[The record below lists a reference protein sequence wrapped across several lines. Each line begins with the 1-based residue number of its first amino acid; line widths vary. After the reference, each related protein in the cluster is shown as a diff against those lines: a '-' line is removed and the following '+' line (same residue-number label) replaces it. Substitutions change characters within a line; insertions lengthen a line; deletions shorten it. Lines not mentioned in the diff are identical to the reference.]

1 MRFLIGMID
10 QRVPTIIPAIPS
22 ASRFI
27 MNMGAVYYAISTV
40 EHHVDQNGLLWSAIE
55 GHIYTPIAIH
65 YYLDRT
71 LL

>member
-27 MNMGAVYYAISTV
+27 MNVGAVYYAISTV

-55 GHIYTPIAIH
+55 
-65 YYLDRT
+65 
-71 LL
+71 